1 LRRSTGTGVTN
12 LRLATTVLAGFISA
26 STLTPLQAQ
35 GDDVGR
41 VRRIADVTAIA
52 LAEYGEGVVGGR
64 VVRVDELTEARLF
77 LEEARRLAA
86 LLPEG
91 VRDRALDTLREMQEG
106 VDALVSEPE
115 LRALL
120 RDLRALLA
128 AAVGVPLD
136 AYPTAAPSL
145 DRGAAVYA
153 SRCASC
159 HGDAGVGDG
168 VMAASLDPAPS
179 DLTAIDVLGDVPLI
193 EYFRKINVGVAGTAM
208 PAFVDQLDD
217 FDRWSVAM
225 YAAHLRYPSG
235 AIERGTALLAACG
248 PCGLEVGDLTRTA
261 DVPDDSLVTVLSQ
274 AVGRRFDAADA
285 VAVAAYARVAPA
297 REYLGGDRALRALR
311 TVERAK
317 SLATK
322 AVTAARDGDH
332 EAARRLALD
341 AYLAFEGIESTV
353 RARDAQRARRVEEAF
368 AALRPTLGGET
379 DAAARDRALEM
390 VVRALDE
397 SVVPLVE
404 RTSAVAL
411 VGQSF
416 VILFREGLEA
426 ILIVGALVA
435 FLARAGV
442 SERTRDIGLGVAA
455 AGVASLLTAGALVT
469 VFRAAPAYRELLEG
483 ATMLA
488 AAAMLFWV
496 SYWLVSKIE
505 LRKWQGFV
513 RTQMSRALKSQR
525 AWALAGVAFLAVYR
539 EGFETVLFYAA
550 LVASADGSASA
561 LGAIVSG
568 MLAGAIVLAGVYAA
582 MQRWGVRLPLKPFFA
597 VTSALLYLMAF
608 SFAGQGIAELQE
620 AGVIDA
626 TPLAWVPSVPAL
638 GIFPT
643 FQTLAGQFVLA
654 VAMFGALSWVFWLEP
669 RLAMARSV
677 RR

>member
-1 LRRSTGTGVTN
+1 M
-12 LRLATTVLAGFISA
+12 
-26 STLTPLQAQ
+26 
-35 GDDVGR
+35 
-41 VRRIADVTAIA
+41 
-52 LAEYGEGVVGGR
+52 
-64 VVRVDELTEARLF
+64 
-77 LEEARRLAA
+77 

-91 VRDRALDTLREMQEG
+91 VRDRALDALRQMQEG
-106 VDALVSEPE
+106 VGALVSEPE
-115 LRALL
+115 LQALL
-120 RDLRALLA
+120 RDLREVLA
-128 AAVGVPLD
+128 TAVGVPLD
-136 AYPTAAPSL
+136 AYPGVAPSL

-159 HGDAGVGDG
+159 HGDAGAGDG
-168 VMAASLDPAPS
+168 VTAASLDPPPS
-179 DLTAIDVLGDVPLI
+179 DLTAIEMLGDVPLI
-193 EYFRKINVGVAGTAM
+193 EYVRKINVGVAGTAM
-208 PAFVDQLDD
+208 PAFADQLDD

-225 YAAHLRYPSG
+225 YAVHLRYPDG
-235 AIERGTALLAACG
+235 AIERGEALLAGCG
-248 PCGLEVGDLTRTA
+248 PCGLEAGDLARTA
-261 DVPDDSLVTVLSQ
+261 EVPDDSLVAALGQ
-274 AVGRRFDAADA
+274 AVGRRFEATDAT
-285 VAVAAYARVAPA
+285 AVAAFARMAPA

-311 TVERAK
+311 TVKRTK
-317 SLATK
+317 SLAAE
-322 AVTAARDGDH
+322 AVAAASEGDS

-353 RARDAQRARRVEEAF
+353 RARDAQRARAVEEAF
-368 AALRPTLGGET
+368 AALRTTLGVET
-379 DAAARDRALEM
+379 DRAERDRALEG

-404 RTSAVAL
+404 RPPTVAL

-435 FLARAGV
+435 FLVRAGAP
-442 SERTRDIGLGVAA
+442 ERTRDIGLGVVA
-455 AGVASLLTAGALVT
+455 AGVASLVTAGALVT

-505 LRKWQGFV
+505 LRKWQEFV
-513 RTQMSRALKSQR
+513 RAQMSRALKSQR

-550 LVASADGSASA
+550 LVASADGSATV
-561 LGAIVSG
+561 LTAIAFGV
-568 MLAGAIVLAGVYAA
+568 LAAAVVLAGVYVA
-582 MQRWGVRLPLKPFFA
+582 MRRWGVRLPLKPFFA

-608 SFAGQGIAELQE
+608 SFAGQGIAELQA
-620 AGVIDA
+620 AGVINA

-643 FQTLAGQFVLA
+643 FQTLASQLVLA
-654 VAMFGALSWVFWLEP
+654 VALFGALSWVFWLEP
-669 RLAMARSV
+669 RVAMARGQ

>member
-1 LRRSTGTGVTN
+1 LRRSTADGVTR
-12 LRLATTVLAGFISA
+12 LRLTTAVLAAFVSA
-26 STLTPLQAQ
+26 STLTPLRAQ
-35 GDDVGR
+35 DEDIRR

-52 LAEYGEGVVGGR
+52 LAEYEEGVVDGR
-64 VVRVDELTEARLF
+64 VVRVEELTEARLF

-115 LRALL
+115 LQVLL
-120 RDLRALLA
+120 RDLRSFLA
-128 AAVGVPLD
+128 TAVGVPLD
-136 AYPTAAPSL
+136 PYPAAAPSL

-159 HGDAGVGDG
+159 HGDAGAGDG
-168 VMAASLDPAPS
+168 MMAASLDPPPS
-179 DLTAIDVLGDVPLI
+179 DLTASEMLGGVPPI
-193 EYFRKINVGVAGTAM
+193 EYVRKINVGVAGTAM
-208 PAFVDQLDD
+208 PAFADRLDD

-225 YAAHLRYPSG
+225 YAVRLRYPDG
-235 AIERGTALLAACG
+235 AIERGNALLAGCE
-248 PCGLEVGDLTRTA
+248 PCGLEVGDLTHTA
-261 DVPDDSLVTVLSQ
+261 EVPDDSLVAALSQ
-274 AVGRRFDAADA
+274 TVGRRFDAMDA
-285 VAVAAYARVAPA
+285 MAIAAFARVAPA
-297 REYLGGDRALRALR
+297 REYLGGDRALRVLR
-311 TVERAK
+311 TVERSK
-317 SLATK
+317 SLATT
-322 AVTAARDGDH
+322 AVTAASEGDH

-341 AYLAFEGIESTV
+341 AYLAFEGIESAV

-379 DAAARDRALEM
+379 DAAARDKALEM
-390 VVRALDE
+390 VVHALDD
-397 SVVPLVE
+397 SVVPLGE
-404 RTSAVAL
+404 QTSAVTL

-442 SERTRDIGLGVAA
+442 PERTRDIGLGVAA

-488 AAAMLFWV
+488 AAATLFWV

-505 LRKWQGFV
+505 LRKWQEFV
-513 RTQMSRALKSQR
+513 RAQMSKALKSQR

-550 LVASADGSASA
+550 LVASTDGSASA
-561 LGAIVSG
+561 FGAIVSG
-568 MLAGAIVLAGVYAA
+568 VLAGVIVLAGVSVA

-608 SFAGQGIAELQE
+608 SFAGQGIAELQA

-626 TPLAWVPSVPAL
+626 TPLAGVPSVPAL

-643 FQTLAGQFVLA
+643 LQTLAGQLVLA
-654 VAMFGALSWVFWLEP
+654 VALFGALSWVFWLEP
-669 RLAMARSV
+669 RLAMARSL

>member
-1 LRRSTGTGVTN
+1 V
-12 LRLATTVLAGFISA
+12 
-26 STLTPLQAQ
+26 
-35 GDDVGR
+35 
-41 VRRIADVTAIA
+41 
-52 LAEYGEGVVGGR
+52 E
-64 VVRVDELTEARLF
+64 ELTEARLF

-91 VRDRALDTLREMQEG
+91 VRDRAVDTLREMQEG
-106 VDALVSEPE
+106 VDALVSDSE
-115 LRALL
+115 LQALL
-120 RDLRALLA
+120 RDLRAFLA
-128 AAVGVPLD
+128 TAVGVPLD
-136 AYPTAAPSL
+136 AYPAAAPSL

-159 HGDAGVGDG
+159 HGDAGAGDG
-168 VMAASLDPAPS
+168 VMAASLDPPPS
-179 DLTAIDVLGDVPLI
+179 DLTAIELLGDVPLI
-193 EYFRKINVGVAGTAM
+193 EYVRKINVGVAGTAM
-208 PAFVDQLDD
+208 PGFADRLDD

-225 YAAHLRYPSG
+225 YAVHLRYPDG
-235 AIERGTALLAACG
+235 AIERGNALLGGCG
-248 PCGLEVGDLTRTA
+248 PCGLEAWDLARMA
-261 DVPDDSLVTVLSQ
+261 EVPDDSLVAALSRS
-274 AVGRRFDAADA
+274 VGRRFDAADA
-285 VAVAAYARVAPA
+285 VAVAAFARVAPA
-297 REYLGGDRALRALR
+297 REYLGGDRALRAVR
-311 TVERAK
+311 TVERTK

-322 AVTAARDGDH
+322 AAAAASEGDH

-341 AYLAFEGIESTV
+341 AYLAFEGIESAV
-353 RARDAQRARRVEEAF
+353 RARDAQQARGVEEAF
-368 AALRPTLGGET
+368 AALRTTLGGDT
-379 DAAARDRALEM
+379 DVADRDRALEM

-397 SVVPLVE
+397 SVVLLVE
-404 RTSAVAL
+404 RTSGVAL

-442 SERTRDIGLGVAA
+442 PERTRDIGLGVAA

-469 VFRAAPAYRELLEG
+469 VFRAAPAYHELLEG

-505 LRKWQGFV
+505 VRKWQEFV
-513 RTQMSRALKSQR
+513 RMQMSRALKSRR

-550 LVASADGSASA
+550 LVASADGSASSF
-561 LGAIVSG
+561 GAIVSG
-568 MLAGAIVLAGVYAA
+568 VLAGAIVLAAVYVA

-608 SFAGQGIAELQE
+608 SFAGQGIAELQA

-643 FQTLAGQFVLA
+643 FQTLAGQLVLA
-654 VAMFGALSWVFWLEP
+654 VALFGALSWVFWLEP
-669 RLAMARSV
+669 RLAMARSL